1 MTEYEYVALKV
12 DQRSGAKPF
21 YILSSPASEIVKWSD
36 VPRKKAEYMVGY
48 QRELDKKR
56 FPKITEFL
64 NQDDSNI
71 MPGSVLIAM
80 KENYINITPI
90 DEESNLYKLKITVNS
105 DHDLR
110 GIIFS
115 ELYSRLDENEKNYVD
130 SFQQQD
136 LKTVEENSEED
147 EEDED
152 TEVQPDSY
160 LSSLVAELKCFDD
173 LSSKRQKEIN
183 DYIKSISKPG
193 LILDGQHRVYG
204 AKNAQDSIN
213 LPIVILPGM
222 DSSEQVFHF
231 FVINNKA
238 KPIKPTELR
247 AVVSTSLSK
256 KEIDSLYS
264 RFKLAGVLAEEAQWT
279 HQINTDQRSPFK
291 GLINFGLEQDKG
303 IIPENVMYQV
313 VKKFIKPNSK
323 YNTNFNLVE
332 EWKND
337 SGNYEY
343 RLNMFFAFWNAIKNK
358 YSQAWENALSTS
370 NKQLL
375 QKVTMLVLQEIL
387 FNKIDSAMPIY
398 IDNGLTLPFE
408 NEEALSSQIN
418 MHLKDL
424 PEEFFIREWTEK
436 GLDTSTGQQLL
447 RDQIEKAIWK
457 KGQKIG
463 QLLLFRAKK

>member
-1 MTEYEYVALKV
+1 MIEYEYVALKV
-12 DQRSGAKPF
+12 DQREGAKPF

-48 QRELDKKR
+48 QRELDPSR
-56 FPKITEFL
+56 FEKITEFL
-64 NQDDSNI
+64 NQDGNNI
-71 MPGSVLIAM
+71 MPGSVLIAI
-80 KENYINITPI
+80 KENYINIIPI
-90 DEESNLYKLKITVNS
+90 DEENNLYKLKIKI
-105 DHDLR
+105 DLEQDQ
-110 GIIFS
+110 IMNMFS
-115 ELYSRLDENEKNYVD
+115 ELYNRLDDNEKAYVD
-130 SFQQQD
+130 NFQEQNLVNIKEVENIEQD
-136 LKTVEENSEED
+136 IDLEI
-147 EEDED
+147 
-152 TEVQPDSY
+152 QPDSY
-160 LSSLVAELKCFDD
+160 LSSLVAELKIFDK
-173 LSSKRQKEIN
+173 LPIKRQKEIS

-204 AKNAQDSIN
+204 AKNANSEIN

-256 KEIDSLYS
+256 KEINSLYS

-279 HQINTDQRSPFK
+279 HQINTDTNSPFQ
-291 GLINFGLEQDKG
+291 GLINFGLEQDRG

-313 VKKFIKPNSK
+313 VRKFIKPNAK

-332 EWKND
+332 DWKND

-343 RLNMFFAFWNAIKNK
+343 RLKMFFTFWHAIKNR
-358 YSQAWENALSTS
+358 YPNAWNNALYTT

-375 QKVTMLVLQEIL
+375 QKVSMLVLQEIL

-408 NEEALSSQIN
+408 NEDALTSQIN
-418 MHLKDL
+418 IHLKDL
-424 PEEFFIREWTEK
+424 PEEFFTKEWTEK

-447 RDQIEKAIWK
+447 REQIEKAIWK
-457 KGQKIG
+457 KGEKIG
-463 QLLLFRAKK
+463 QLLIFRAKK

>member
-12 DQRSGAKPF
+12 DQREGAKPF

-48 QRELDKKR
+48 QRELDTKR
-56 FPKITEFL
+56 FPKITDFL
-64 NQDDSNI
+64 NQNDNNI
-71 MPGSVLIAM
+71 MPGSILIAM
-80 KENYINITPI
+80 KEDYLDIIPI
-90 DEESNLYKLKITVNS
+90 DANNNLYKLKIKINS
-105 DHDLR
+105 EHDLKN
-110 GIIFS
+110 IVFS
-115 ELYSRLDENEKNYVD
+115 ELYSRLDENEKAYVD
-130 SFQQQD
+130 NYQHQS
-136 LKTVEENSEED
+136 LEITED
-147 EEDED
+147 EEGEESED
-152 TEVQPDSY
+152 LEVQPDSY
-160 LSSLVAELKCFDD
+160 LSSLVAELKNFDQ
-173 LSSKRQKEIN
+173 LPGKRQKEIN

-204 AKNAQDSIN
+204 AKNAQDIIN

-256 KEIDSLYS
+256 KEIDSLYG

-279 HQINTDQRSPFK
+279 HQVNTDVNSPFK
-291 GLINFGLEQDKG
+291 GLINFGLEQDQG

-323 YNTNFNLVE
+323 YNTNFNLVDD
-332 EWKND
+332 WKND
-337 SGNYEY
+337 SGNYDY
-343 RLNMFFAFWNAIKNK
+343 RLKMFFTFWHAIKNK
-358 YSQAWENALSTS
+358 YPNAWENALKTS

-375 QKVTMLVLQEIL
+375 QKVSMLVLQEIL

-398 IDNGLTLPFE
+398 IENGLTLPFE
-408 NEEALSSQIN
+408 NEEALTSQIN

-424 PEEFFIREWTEK
+424 PEEFFLKEWTEK

-447 RDQIEKAIWK
+447 REQIEKAIWK

>member
-12 DQRSGAKPF
+12 EQREGAKPF

-48 QRELDKKR
+48 QRELDTKR

-64 NQDDSNI
+64 NQNDNNI
-71 MPGSVLIAM
+71 MPGSILIAM
-80 KENYINITPI
+80 KEDYLDIIPI
-90 DEESNLYKLKITVNS
+90 DADNNLYKLKIKINS
-105 DHDLR
+105 EHDLR
-110 GIIFS
+110 NIVFS
-115 ELYSRLDENEKNYVD
+115 ELYSRLDENEKAYVNNY
-130 SFQQQD
+130 QQQSIEV
-136 LKTVEENSEED
+136 TEEEESEES
-147 EEDED
+147 EDL
-152 TEVQPDSY
+152 EVQPDSY
-160 LSSLVAELKCFDD
+160 LSSLVAELKSFDQ
-173 LSSKRQKEIN
+173 LSVKRQKEIS

-204 AKNAQDSIN
+204 AKNAQDTIN

-279 HQINTDQRSPFK
+279 HQVNTDVNSPFK
-291 GLINFGLEQDKG
+291 ELINFGLEQDQG

-323 YNTNFNLVE
+323 YNTNFNLVDD
-332 EWKND
+332 WKND
-337 SGNYEY
+337 SGNYDY
-343 RLNMFFAFWNAIKNK
+343 RLKMFFTFWHAIKNK
-358 YSQAWENALSTS
+358 YPIAWDNALKTS

-375 QKVTMLVLQEIL
+375 QKVSMLVLQEIL

-398 IDNGLTLPFE
+398 IENGLTLPFE
-408 NEEALSSQIN
+408 NEEALTSQIN

-424 PEEFFIREWTEK
+424 PEEFFLKEWTEK

-447 RDQIEKAIWK
+447 REQIEKAIWK